1 MTNMSKRLRTERDW
15 NQLFD
20 ENSAILRN
28 RIRIHIVCTFC
39 LKSCKQM
46 DKNSAKQTFLSQ
58 VKPSSIKIFV
68 CVVFFRQKYSLAL
81 TSVAV
86 NIAFVAVLLLLLSLQ
101 WLWLHPQSKTNVVCL
116 FVHAFWA
123 DWFYMCVV
131 CVCIRMWRFKT

>member
-46 DKNSAKQTFLSQ
+46 DKNSTKQTFLLQ
-58 VKPSSIKIFV
+58 VKPSSIKNFV

-86 NIAFVAVLLLLLSLQ
+86 NIAFVVVLLLLLSLQ
-101 WLWLHPQSKTNVVCL
+101 
-116 FVHAFWA
+116 
-123 DWFYMCVV
+123 
-131 CVCIRMWRFKT
+131 